1 MTTLLIQ
8 LLSFIFALGVIII
21 VHEAGHLLVAKAFDV
36 RVLTF
41 SVGFGRKLWSTQRG
55 ETEYRVSA
63 IPLGGYVRLGGE
75 SIEEATGNDPRE
87 FLSKPRWQRVLVYL
101 AGPAMNVILAIAIFA
116 GLFMVGIEAS
126 NPTSVP
132 SVVGVVEPGSSGAEA
147 KLQKGDVILEVG
159 GKPVKNWMQVLIEL
173 TTRGGQQVPIR
184 FQREKQVL
192 QATVTPKINPRD
204 GNGDTAGLYPIFRP
218 QVTRVYP
225 GSPADRAGFLPG
237 DEIRTV
243 GGRPVAD
250 GKSFVEQIEKRG
262 GVATDIQVM
271 RDGRLQTLN
280 VTPDLEGKVGKI
292 GVGIG
297 LFQRYG
303 PARAVV
309 EAVKYNVQIVRD
321 TFYILGKLFKRET
334 SAKSTFVGPLG
345 IARETGEAARS
356 GPKPLIYLMG
366 LLSISIAVMNLL
378 PIPILDGGQISILL
392 VEEVIRR
399 DLPLR
404 MKEVISQVGF
414 VMILLLMFVVIYF
427 DLSKTELVRNL
438 SGGLRPG
445 S

>member
-1 MTTLLIQ
+1 MDLLIQ
-8 LLSFIFALGVIII
+8 LLSFIFALGVIIV

-41 SVGFGRKLWSTQRG
+41 SVGFGRKLWSTRRG

-87 FLSKPRWQRVLVYL
+87 FLSKPRWQRILVYL
-101 AGPAMNVILAIAIFA
+101 AGPAMNVVLAVVIFA
-116 GLFMVGIEAS
+116 GLFMVGIEAG
-126 NPTSVP
+126 NPTSIP
-132 SVVGVVEPGSSGAEA
+132 TVVGVVEPGSSGAQA
-147 KLQKGDVILEVG
+147 KLQKGDLILEVG
-159 GKPVKNWMQVLIEL
+159 GRPVKNWMQVIIEL
-173 TTRGGQQVPIR
+173 TTRGGKPVPIR

-192 QATVTPKINPRD
+192 QAVVTPKADPRD
-204 GNGDTAGLYPIFRP
+204 GVGDTAGLYPVIRP
-218 QVTRVYP
+218 QVSRVLP
-225 GSPADRAGFLPG
+225 GEPGEKAGFRPG
-237 DEIRTV
+237 DELRTV
-243 GGRPVAD
+243 AGHPVAD
-250 GKSFVEQIEKRG
+250 RDSFIAAIEARPELPTEIL
-262 GVATDIQVM
+262 VS
-271 RDGRLQTLN
+271 RDGKLLTLL
-280 VTPDLEGKVGKI
+280 VTPRREGKVGKVGL
-292 GVGIG
+292 GVGM
-297 LFQRYG
+297 FQRYG

-309 EAVKYNVQIVRD
+309 EAVRYNIQIVRD
-321 TFYILGKLFKRET
+321 TFYILGKIFRREVSPKAT
-334 SAKSTFVGPLG
+334 LAGPLE
-345 IARETGEAARS
+345 IARQTGEAAKI
-356 GPKPLIYLMG
+356 GPKYLISIMG

-427 DLSKTELVRNL
+427 DLSKTDFVKKLI
-438 SGGLRPG
+438 PG